1 MSEWIR
7 HNSST
12 SKFPSIHSIIWPT
25 ASPASE
31 GLSDWTRFLNKPEI
45 KNHSRFEF
53 LTKMISTGDFSVS
66 LEIPGLVLVQKFL
79 RHYSDGWTYIKFK
92 HFLSLWQSDV
102 SGSNVKM
109 NRNIYLKFLS
119 NQIIYDLEGPQNN
132 LITPNVCFRAK
143 VFVIQI
149 LYLDLKLT
157 HKLFHGGSGIYSPTS
172 WRS

>member
-109 NRNIYLKFLS
+109 NRNIYLKFLIQS
-119 NQIIYDLEGPQNN
+119 NHIWSRRTTKQFDYTKCLFSSQGICNTN
-132 LITPNVCFRAK
+132 
-143 VFVIQI
+143 FVSRFKI
-149 LYLDLKLT
+149 D
-157 HKLFHGGSGIYSPTS
+157 S
-172 WRS
+172 